1 MFNFTQEQIK
11 KITKGFIL
19 AMAGA
24 AVSFAITYVVP
35 EIQASGAI
43 GLAIAGVVSTALNAL
58 LKAIENAKA
67 AK

>member
-1 MFNFTQEQIK
+1 MFNFTQEQIR
-11 KITKGFIL
+11 KITKGFML

-35 EIQASGAI
+35 EIQASGPI
-43 GLAIAGVVSTALNAL
+43 GLAIAGVVSTALNAV